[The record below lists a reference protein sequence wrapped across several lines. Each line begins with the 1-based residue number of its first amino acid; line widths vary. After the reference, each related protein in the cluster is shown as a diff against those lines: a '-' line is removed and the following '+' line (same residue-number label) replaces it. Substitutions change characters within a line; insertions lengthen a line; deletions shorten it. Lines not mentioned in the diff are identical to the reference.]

1 MTDQIDLD
9 ALKRMAD
16 GLRRVCLCRFEAM
29 AMLAN
34 SGTIPSQS
42 MQDRHTHSLAALKKI
57 DDAMTNLKLA
67 GYQAGIETLLS
78 DIAEKES
85 AK

>member
-16 GLRRVCLCRFEAM
+16 VLRMVCLCRFEAM

-42 MQDRHTHSLAALKKI
+42 MQDRNTHSLAALKNI

-67 GYQAGIETLLS
+67 GYQVGFETILA
-78 DIAEKES
+78 DMAEKES
-85 AK
+85 EK